1 MWVESH
7 ASSFFLYVLNT
18 SSRGISKNKN
28 ENKNKKTNNKKSC
41 CLPKETIT

>member
-28 ENKNKKTNNKKSC
+28 ENKNKNKIKTDQPTKQR
-41 CLPKETIT
+41 ET